1 MSCTT
6 HWRLTRKWRA
16 NSVPGT
22 GPLCARIHSRMR
34 RRRVL
39 PESGRPF
46 ARPFRARVL
55 VAWGCLVTCLMR
67 SLVTVNYSTALT
79 VPEGYKFDAYRLN
92 CPRKAPPS
100 SDNRIVMRMLGLL
113 FAAVIAMGIYYFYLK
128 QAAPAP
134 GMLATQAITTTGVE
148 MDLNA
153 IAQAERTYFAQNGS
167 YADLEQLTSSGAL
180 TMARS
185 GRDGYTYS
193 IETSGNGFTASA
205 RHSDSPA
212 VSGVAP
218 LHYPAI
224 SIDQNMQ
231 MHQE

>member
-1 MSCTT
+1 M
-6 HWRLTRKWRA
+6 RL
-16 NSVPGT
+16 
-22 GPLCARIHSRMR
+22 I
-34 RRRVL
+34 
-39 PESGRPF
+39 
-46 ARPFRARVL
+46 
-55 VAWGCLVTCLMR
+55 
-67 SLVTVNYSTALT
+67 
-79 VPEGYKFDAYRLN
+79 
-92 CPRKAPPS
+92 
-100 SDNRIVMRMLGLL
+100 GLL
-113 FAAVIAMGIYYFYLK
+113 LAAAIGIGVYYYYVK

-134 GMLATQAITTTGVE
+134 GMAVTQSITTTGVE